1 MILYVIDQSIFWSA
15 HEMPKQKNS
24 IFLSC
29 VFFPS
34 RETLQ
39 VPASKCDDV
48 VTLHATQ
55 ELRKIEKDIC
65 ENLVFVKNKENKV
78 G

>member
-1 MILYVIDQSIFWSA
+1 
-15 HEMPKQKNS
+15 MPKQKNS

-29 VFFPS
+29 VFFLS

-48 VTLHATQ
+48 VTATLNATT

-65 ENLVFVKNKENKV
+65 ENLFFVKNKENKV